1 MRVLLATAMT
11 IMLMLTGCSFS
22 NDESVAPEALPNI
35 YDRRSGQVTLEDEA
49 IEIRAREAIN
59 NDAELLG
66 RGRINVNA
74 YNGTLLITGTAFDE
88 TVHQQIIEKLR
99 IMPGVKRV
107 LDEVDIDS
115 DVDLAALP
123 DDSAITNRIRAEL
136 DRVSG
141 SGGFNSHNIKIVTE
155 NATVYLMGLVFK
167 EEADLATK
175 ITQQIPGV
183 QQVIKYFEY
192 LR

>member
-1 MRVLLATAMT
+1 MRVLLATAMI

-22 NDESVAPEALPNI
+22 NDASVTTEALPNI
-35 YDRRSGQVTLEDEA
+35 YDRRSGKVTLEDEA

-88 TVHQQIIEKLR
+88 SVHQHIIEKLR

-107 LDEVDIDS
+107 LDEVDVDS
-115 DVDLAALP
+115 DVDLASLP

-136 DRVSG
+136 DKANSYE
-141 SGGFNSHNIKIVTE
+141 GFNSHYIKIVTE
-155 NATVYLMGLVFK
+155 NGTVYLMGLVFK
-167 EEADLATK
+167 EEAELATK